1 MERLALKDDWTSTG
15 GRVIG
20 GSSNW
25 FAEDGRPFALADDK
39 ASCGNCKGAWPIAGN
54 VQDCMDNGRAMV
66 KDLARVFCPCGKN
79 FVYASGNS
87 PFFWSEGGNT
97 TESVQ
102 TTTPQQTYDQR
113 FRLTN
118 RHKGTPLGNTPYR
131 IVTDDGDELAGYTD
145 EQGYTQRITANRA
158 TSATLHVLDETPPLN
173 PEWDKYL

>member
-25 FAEDGRPFALADDK
+25 FAEGGRPFALADDK

-87 PFFWSEGGNT
+87 PFFWSGGGGRET
-97 TESVQ
+97 TQAITS
-102 TTTPQQTYDQR
+102 PQ
-113 FRLTN
+113 
-118 RHKGTPLGNTPYR
+118 
-131 IVTDDGDELAGYTD
+131 TDDEFEHYFEIVDAMSGAPIEGMAYTLISDDVSLVKSESLAAGKTKIVSMNDYPNLTFIAWRTGDV
-145 EQGYTQRITANRA
+145 R
-158 TSATLHVLDETPPLN
+158 
-173 PEWDKYL
+173 